1 LFHREHACKSI
12 KKKIILLEAK
22 KTSDS
27 MTYFFQQ
34 SHKGLLLFFAFSI
47 LFVHTNHSSAQD
59 PLTGID
65 VEIIDTVLLN
75 GQKILLY
82 DNNTWEF
89 LADLEALK
97 RDQEMA
103 DTMSIFTLWWDNEQT
118 FVYSY
123 PIKAVIPDTVTVILT
138 SEERKFVLPYYN
150 RINSGFGWRGRTP
163 HNGIDVHLD
172 KGEPIKAA
180 FDGKVRYAKFNT
192 GGYGKLVIIRHFN
205 GLETYYAHLNHIYVQ
220 PNQIVKAGQIIGTG
234 GNTGATWTG
243 DHLHFEMRYL
253 DKPFD
258 PILAIEYDSLRLKSD
273 TLVLTASSFKMT
285 TNHKGV
291 KTGGS
296 SSTQNYTYDPNA
308 TYHSVRKGDTLG
320 HIAIKYGTTVDR
332 LCKLNNLSRTSVLQ
346 IGQKIKVR

>member
-1 LFHREHACKSI
+1 MFSVMIRFFQKRV
-12 KKKIILLEAK
+12 
-22 KTSDS
+22 
-27 MTYFFQQ
+27 YFFRF
-34 SHKGLLLFFAFSI
+34 SFIFLLPFLA
-47 LFVHTNHSSAQD
+47 HGQD
-59 PLTGID
+59 PLTGTD
-65 VEIIDTVLLN
+65 VKVMDTVLYN
-75 GQKILLY
+75 NEKIILY

-89 LADLEALK
+89 FADIEALK

-103 DTMSIFTLWWDNEQT
+103 DTMSIFTQWWDNEQT

-123 PIKAVIPDTVTVILT
+123 PTKAVVPDTVVIRLT
-138 SEERKFVLPYYN
+138 DENRKFVLPYYN

-163 HNGIDVHLD
+163 HNGIDIHLD
-172 KGEPIKAA
+172 KGEPVKSA

-220 PNQIVKAGQIIGTG
+220 PNQVVKAGQIIGTG

-258 PILAIEYDSLRLKSD
+258 PTLAIEYDSLRLKSD
-273 TLVLTASSFKMT
+273 TLVLTANSFKMT

-291 KTGGS
+291 QTGGS
-296 SSTQNYTYDPNA
+296 SSTKNYNYDPNA
-308 TYHSVRKGDTLG
+308 TYHVVRKGDTLG

-332 LCKLNNLSRTSVLQ
+332 LCKLNRMNRTSTLQ